1 MAAVMRMGKDEKAVT
16 ELMSM
21 VDLVCGLSKAAF
33 GAGIFAPEEEGGTP
47 KGMLLGLVEEE
58 GAKGRL
64 GKVFGEIRERERER
78 LGRKTVPL
86 FWRAVA
92 HRPLYLEA
100 AWTRSKI
107 LLTEGVLSLKE
118 KEILGYAVSANVG
131 SHYFANEHVTA
142 LRRMGMDD
150 AALVEVLAVVDY
162 FEGLNKLSE
171 GMDIES
177 DIAPYRE
184 YED

>member
-1 MAAVMRMGKDEKAVT
+1 MRMGKDEKAVT
-16 ELMSM
+16 ELMSV
-21 VDLVCGLSKAAF
+21 VDLVSGLSKAAF
-33 GAGIFAPEEEGGTP
+33 GAGIFAPEAEGPPPG
-47 KGMLLGLVEEE
+47 GMLLGLVEEE
-58 GAKGRL
+58 GAQGKV
-64 GKVFGEIRERERER
+64 GKVFEEIRERERER
-78 LGRKTVPL
+78 LGRETVPL
-86 FWRAVA
+86 FWRAIA

-107 LLTEGVLSLKE
+107 LLAEGNLSLKE
-118 KEILGYAVSANVG
+118 KEIIGYAVSANVG
-131 SHYFANEHVTA
+131 SHYFADEHVTA
-142 LRRMGMDD
+142 LRRIGMDD
-150 AALVEVLAVVDY
+150 AALVEILAVVDY